1 MPVTVLGPSG
11 VSKPP
16 YGSFSGK
23 AVVIPE
29 GPKLV
34 IPQVPLQ
41 HADEVAHR
49 RQIATVLNQ
58 LVGRVGTRA
67 GFNKGDDIVSANPL
81 VIGTDGIYFTITGT
95 TGASSMTVDAGRIFF
110 LQFEGVLILTHS
122 SVLDLPG
129 AANIT
134 TAAGDHA
141 TCFATSSNIVRVM
154 TYQRKAVAP

>member
-23 AVVIPE
+23 AAVVSE
-29 GPKLV
+29 GPKIV

-41 HADEVAHR
+41 HGDEVAHR
-49 RQIATVLNQ
+49 RQIAMVLNQ
-58 LVGRVGTRA
+58 LIGRVGTRG

-81 VIGTDGIYFTITGT
+81 VIGTDGIYFTVTGT
-95 TGASSMTVDAGRIFF
+95 TGVSTMTVDAGRMFF
-110 LQFEGVLILTHS
+110 LQFEGALILTHS
-122 SVLDLPG
+122 SILDLPG
-129 AANIT
+129 AADIT

-141 TCFATSSNIVRVM
+141 TCFAAAPNVVRVM